1 MTATFCLNNFYYWF
15 FNFWNFVF
23 YFIYFFIRSTAS
35 FAFSLSLACIY
46 AITSPVY
53 TLSPA
58 FFSNTIPT
66 VLSISSSFLYV
77 LLLKI
82 LIICLFVL
90 HQYLLYIHLFHILQ
104 KLHILI
110 FQIFLAR
117 LYIKHRHFDFELI
130 V

>member
-15 FNFWNFVF
+15 LISGILFSIL
-23 YFIYFFIRSTAS
+23 YIFFIRSTAS

-66 VLSISSSFLYV
+66 VLSISSSFFIRPAPKNTDNLPICSAS
-77 LLLKI
+77 I
-82 LIICLFVL
+82 LVIYPSFS
-90 HQYLLYIHLFHILQ
+90 HITE
-104 KLHILI
+104 IT
-110 FQIFLAR
+110 
-117 LYIKHRHFDFELI
+117 YFDFSYFSGSSI
-130 V
+130 YKTSPF